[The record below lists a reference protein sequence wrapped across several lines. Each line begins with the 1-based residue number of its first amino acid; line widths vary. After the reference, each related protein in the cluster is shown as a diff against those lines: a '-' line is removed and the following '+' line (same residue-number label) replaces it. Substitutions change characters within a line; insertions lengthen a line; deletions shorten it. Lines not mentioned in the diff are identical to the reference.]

1 MEEIHADIKQR
12 IERAWQNENPSETFD
27 ALKQLIAEYPM
38 RVDLRH
44 ALASFLLNMG
54 EFDAALN
61 TTNDAL
67 TMLHVQ
73 GPEAAVTLGV
83 PLMIL
88 KAECSEQLQNPLEAN
103 RSWEKALQQ
112 EPLHPQVLQQY
123 GYFLLAWGK
132 IKEALEKL
140 TTYVNESQDDE
151 QSISAHKMLIE
162 LIEDFVDQDIDPK
175 QFIQAHSDEYI
186 KAFNEIAD
194 EYVEKGWMAEAARMK
209 KSLDG
214 SMIPI
219 VPEDAKPYAAT
230 RVDLVDP
237 NSGQGGHVGGE
248 PLMVAISE
256 ELSGLVNLP
265 VITKNHHHPFPLYV
279 STQTPWNHFCIQIR
293 MLDNDL
299 ESVDDVI
306 GAWYTEG
313 FNGAFGEKDWGRF
326 HEISPPLTCA
336 DNGVS
341 YYVDCGRANSH
352 AVEDLLQR
360 LEILHSRSPI
370 LTVLLG
376 NGKLPYE

>member
-1 MEEIHADIKQR
+1 MEEIQADIKQR

-44 ALASFLLNMG
+44 ALASFLLKMG
-54 EFDAALN
+54 EFDAALK

-67 TMLHVQ
+67 TMIHVQ
-73 GPEAAVTLGV
+73 GQEAAVTLGV
-83 PLMIL
+83 PLMTL
-88 KAECSEQLQNPLEAN
+88 KAECLEQLQNPLEAN
-103 RSWEKALQQ
+103 RIWEQALQQ

-132 IKEALEKL
+132 TKEALR
-140 TTYVNESQDDE
+140 TFNTYVNESQDDPDA
-151 QSISAHKMLIE
+151 INAHKMLIQ
-162 LIEDFVDQDIDPK
+162 LIEDFVSQDIDPK
-175 QFIQAHSDEYI
+175 QFIHAHSDEYI
-186 KAFNEIAD
+186 RAFNEIAD
-194 EYVEKGWMAEAARMK
+194 EYVEKGWIAEAARMK
-209 KSLDG
+209 KNPDG
-214 SMIPI
+214 TMSNI

-237 NSGQGGHVGGE
+237 QTGQGGHVGGE

-256 ELSGLVNLP
+256 ELSGLVNIP
-265 VITKNHHHPFPLYV
+265 VITRNNQHTFPLYV

-293 MLDNDL
+293 MLDDDR
-299 ESVDDVI
+299 SVVDDVV

-313 FNGAFGEKDWGRF
+313 FNGAFGEKEWGRF
-326 HEISPPLTCA
+326 HEISPPLDCPN
-336 DNGVS
+336 NGVS

-360 LEILHSRSPI
+360 LEILHSRTPI
-370 LTVLLG
+370 SAVLLG